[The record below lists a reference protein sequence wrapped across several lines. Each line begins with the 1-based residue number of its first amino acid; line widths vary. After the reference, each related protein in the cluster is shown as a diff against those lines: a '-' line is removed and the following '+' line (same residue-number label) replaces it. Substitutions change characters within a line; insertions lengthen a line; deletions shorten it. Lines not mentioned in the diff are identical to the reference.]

1 MPWKHLACE
10 KKAYKLV
17 DRIETFALA
26 YIDNPNP
33 LTTKAAE
40 SSFNHYKKF
49 REQAPEWALLIID
62 SLGIDSSANQH
73 YNLVKEYR
81 F

>member
-1 MPWKHLACE
+1 MSWKDLAWE
-10 KKAYKLV
+10 KKAYNLV

-26 YIDNPNP
+26 YVNNPNP
-33 LTTKAAE
+33 IIRKAAK

-49 REQAPEWALLIID
+49 REQAPEWALVIID